1 MITLSTR
8 LKWILDLLSIGVG
21 ISAVLWESVMSSDL
35 AGLLTGVVV
44 LVLLALL
51 LVMKSVVIGVRVEAT
66 VG

>member
-1 MITLSTR
+1 
-8 LKWILDLLSIGVG
+8 
-21 ISAVLWESVMSSDL
+21 MSSDL

-51 LVMKSVVIGVRVEAT
+51 LVMKSVVIGVRVEDT